1 MVGQVSINADIE
13 QVNVL
18 HEYHFNWTVI
28 ANIMDIHGS
37 TFQEKFKKCCCNF
50 EEKYSIMS

>member
-37 TFQEKFKKCCCNF
+37 TFQEKLKKCCCNS
-50 EEKYSIMS
+50 EEKYSMR